1 MKTLASNFDQYA
13 LKLFVLLTNLVMK
26 RKDLFYVCFISE
38 NNSSETV
45 REYGHSKRGGLT
57 GPQLLEGVAGKE
69 GVTFFRGGGGAIFT

>member
-1 MKTLASNFDQYA
+1 MKTLVSNFDQYV

-26 RKDLFYVCFISE
+26 RKDLFYVCYISE

-45 REYGHSKRGGLT
+45 REYGHSKRGGGLT

-69 GVTFFRGGGGAIFT
+69 GLTFFRGAAIFT

>member
-1 MKTLASNFDQYA
+1 MKTLVSNFDQYV

-26 RKDLFYVCFISE
+26 RKDLFYVCYISE

-45 REYGHSKRGGLT
+45 SEYGHSKRGGLT

-69 GVTFFRGGGGAIFT
+69 GLTFFRGAAIFT